1 VHEAFDDLYN
11 LDRACQVQLMAMAS
25 HRKLRIIDPQDV
37 AGMFPTMLEKGK
49 EEGEQHFRAL
59 RRMLWR
65 AEPDL
70 I

>member
-1 VHEAFDDLYN
+1 
-11 LDRACQVQLMAMAS
+11 MAMAS